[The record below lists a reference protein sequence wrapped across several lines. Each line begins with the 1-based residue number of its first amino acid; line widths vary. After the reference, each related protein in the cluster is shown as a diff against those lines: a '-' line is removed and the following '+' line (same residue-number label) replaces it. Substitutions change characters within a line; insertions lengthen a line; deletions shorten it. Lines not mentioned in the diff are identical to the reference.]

1 MYCMRP
7 STNVEVAQS
16 LPSHHIIEFMELSIK
31 ASFFGIPQPLILAGV
46 LYLCLD
52 SSDSIRGS
60 TTLSLSS
67 SHTLDTMEAVEAAL
81 GVSKLANKQDDKI
94 ESSVQP

>member
-1 MYCMRP
+1 MRP
-7 STNVEVAQS
+7 STNVKVAQS
-16 LPSHHIIEFMELSIK
+16 LISHHIIEFMELSIK
-31 ASFFGIPQPLILAGV
+31 ASFFGIPQPLILV
-46 LYLCLD
+46 EVVHLCID
-52 SSDSIRGS
+52 SNELIRGS

-81 GVSKLANKQDDKI
+81 GASKLVSTQDDII

>member
-1 MYCMRP
+1 MRP
-7 STNVEVAQS
+7 STNVKVAQS
-16 LPSHHIIEFMELSIK
+16 LLSHHIIEFMELSIK
-31 ASFFGIPQPLILAGV
+31 ASFFGIPQPLILV
-46 LYLCLD
+46 EVVHLCID
-52 SSDSIRGS
+52 SSELIRGS

-81 GVSKLANKQDDKI
+81 GASKLVSTQDDII